1 MSNESA
7 PACASV
13 ARRGISWL
21 LLSREPF
28 RLFFPLAVAVG
39 MAGVA
44 LWPLYFSGLIS
55 FYPGLSHA
63 RLMAYGFFGGF
74 ILGFLGTALPK
85 IMGVSPFRPWE
96 AVFLLTVYAA
106 MIIELLAARTALGDG
121 LFVVLLLVF
130 AVLLSIRIR
139 QRSDI
144 PPPGF
149 VLVVLAL
156 LCGGAGAVLSIL
168 QNYSETAFFW
178 GTLQHLLVYQGFMLL
193 PILGVGAFL
202 FPRFFGT
209 PSAQAFEE
217 SVNPPPGWTAK
228 AWVALLTGACIVG
241 SFWIEAA
248 GWVRIGPAVRLLA
261 ALAYLGGAVPFY
273 RAGTNRSAPAVIL
286 KLAIGLLFG
295 GFLAILLLPAYRVSL
310 LHLTLIGG
318 FAMIT
323 FTVATR
329 VIFGHSGNLGLLER
343 PNRWLWVS
351 IGLMLLAMITRISGD
366 FWPKVLA
373 SHYSYGALVWI
384 GAALVWS
391 AYVLPKVLM
400 PDPDDG

>member
-1 MSNESA
+1 
-7 PACASV
+7 
-13 ARRGISWL
+13 
-21 LLSREPF
+21 
-28 RLFFPLAVAVG
+28 

-85 IMGVSPFRPWE
+85 MMGVPPFRPWE
-96 AVFLLTVYAA
+96 VGFLLSIYTA
-106 MIIELLAARTALGDG
+106 MVIELLATRTAIGDG

-130 AVLLSIRIR
+130 AALLSIRVR

-156 LCGGAGAVLSIL
+156 LCGGVGAVLSIL
-168 QNYSETAFFW
+168 QNYRETAFFW

-202 FPRFFGT
+202 FPRFLGT
-209 PSAQAFEE
+209 ANVQAFEE

-228 AWVALLTGACIVG
+228 AGVALLTGACIVA

-248 GWVRIGPAVRLLA
+248 GWVRIGPAVRLLVA
-261 ALAYLGGAVPFY
+261 AAYLGGAVPFY
-273 RAGTNRSAPAVIL
+273 RGGTNRSAPAVIL
-286 KLAIGLLFG
+286 KLAIALLFT

-329 VIFGHSGNLGLLER
+329 VIFGHSGNLGLLDR

-351 IGLMLLAMITRISGD
+351 MGLMLLAMITRISGD

-384 GAALVWS
+384 GAALIWS

-400 PDPDDG
+400 PDPEDE